1 MSFKLK
7 IPHSS
12 STSLIA
18 AFSIVSPLSIQ
29 PLGKSQ
35 TPFLKMNKTSLL
47 VFKTKPPAAGITS
60 VFVRN
65 DFQSFSKLFVVRL
78 IPFIFLF
85 LNFSIRSSKTTSLYG
100 RVKKLLDV
108 LEEEVIIIG
117 LSFTK
122 TLYICAMIL
131 NKDTAKKTAEHLL
144 QIKAIK
150 LNPNE
155 PFNWASGWKSPI
167 YCDNRITLSYPS
179 VRVFL
184 KQEIAKIVELE
195 YGKPDVIAGV
205 ATGAI
210 AIGILVA
217 QELGVP
223 FIYVR
228 PEPKKHG
235 RKNQIEGYL
244 EGGQNV
250 VVIEDLISTGKSSLN
265 AVEALKEAGAV
276 VKGMVA
282 IFSYGFEVADK
293 NFEEKNVRL
302 ATLSNYDSLLEQA
315 LDSSYINE
323 EELITLNDW
332 RKSPSEWKQ

>member
-1 MSFKLK
+1 
-7 IPHSS
+7 
-12 STSLIA
+12 
-18 AFSIVSPLSIQ
+18 
-29 PLGKSQ
+29 
-35 TPFLKMNKTSLL
+35 
-47 VFKTKPPAAGITS
+47 
-60 VFVRN
+60 
-65 DFQSFSKLFVVRL
+65 
-78 IPFIFLF
+78 
-85 LNFSIRSSKTTSLYG
+85 
-100 RVKKLLDV
+100 
-108 LEEEVIIIG
+108 
-117 LSFTK
+117 
-122 TLYICAMIL
+122 MIL
-131 NKDTAKKTAEHLL
+131 NKDTAKKTAELLL

-150 LNPNE
+150 LSPSD

-184 KQEIAKIVELE
+184 KKEIANIVELE

-244 EGGQNV
+244 ESGQNV
-250 VVIEDLISTGKSSLN
+250 VVIEDLISTGNSSLN

-282 IFSYGFEVADK
+282 IFSYGFEIADK
-293 NFEEKNVRL
+293 NFKDKNISL
-302 ATLSNYDSLLEQA
+302 TTLSDYENLLEQA
-315 LDSSYINE
+315 LNSHYITNE
-323 EELITLNDW
+323 ELVTLNDW
-332 RKSPSEWKQ
+332 RNNPSDWKQ